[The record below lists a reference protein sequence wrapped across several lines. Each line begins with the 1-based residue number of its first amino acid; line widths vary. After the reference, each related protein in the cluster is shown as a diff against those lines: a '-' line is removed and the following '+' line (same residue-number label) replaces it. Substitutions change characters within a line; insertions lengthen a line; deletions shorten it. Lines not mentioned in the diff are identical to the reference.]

1 MDAPKT
7 LLRWGIWVRLK
18 PVFSTAPK
26 SNSTKFWVLFPIFD
40 FKACR
45 LWNRHLGPLSFL
57 DVDNAVFGECFQG
70 SGQIAFLASGQI
82 RQLADVI
89 FGGHL

>member
-1 MDAPKT
+1 MDAPQNVVEM
-7 LLRWGIWVRLK
+7 GYMVRLK

-26 SNSTKFWVLFPIFD
+26 SNSSKFWILFPIFD

-57 DVDNAVFGECFQG
+57 DNR
-70 SGQIAFLASGQI
+70 AS
-82 RQLADVI
+82 
-89 FGGHL
+89 